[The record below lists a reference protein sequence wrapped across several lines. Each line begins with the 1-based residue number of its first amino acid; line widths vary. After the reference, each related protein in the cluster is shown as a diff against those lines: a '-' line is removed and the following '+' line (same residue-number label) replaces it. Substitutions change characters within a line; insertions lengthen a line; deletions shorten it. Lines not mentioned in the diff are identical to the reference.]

1 MVMQLGEKHFKAIE
15 YIIKG
20 ENLSN
25 VARITGVSRTALY
38 NWLEEEE
45 FKAELNRQR
54 QEIKDSAKERINANI
69 GIYIAQLHEIATTS
83 QSEKARIE
91 ASTYLL
97 NRVLGTPTRVQ
108 QDITREDTKENN
120 NIDIDSVLEEMEL
133 KEAK

>member
-1 MVMQLGEKHFKAIE
+1 MQLAEKHFKAIE

-20 ENLSN
+20 ENISS
-25 VARITGVSRTALY
+25 VANLTGVSRTAIY
-38 NWLEEEE
+38 NWLEEGN

-54 QEIKDSAKERINANI
+54 QEIKDSARERINANI

-108 QDITREDTKENN
+108 QDITGEETKEDN
-120 NIDIDSVLEEMEL
+120 NIDIDSVLEEIDL
-133 KEAK
+133 KEVQ

>member
-1 MVMQLGEKHFKAIE
+1 MQLAEKHFKAIE

-25 VARITGVSRTALY
+25 VAKLTGVSRTALY
-38 NWLEEEE
+38 NWLEEEN

-69 GIYIAQLHEIATTS
+69 GVYIAQLHEIATTS

-91 ASTYLL
+91 ANIYLL

-108 QDITREDTKENN
+108 QDITEDNKEENN
-120 NIDIDSVLEEMEL
+120 NIDIESVLEEIDI
-133 KEAK
+133 KEVQ

>member
-1 MVMQLGEKHFKAIE
+1 MQLAEKHFKAIE

-20 ENLSN
+20 ENISS
-25 VARITGVSRTALY
+25 VANLTGVSRTAIY
-38 NWLEEEE
+38 NWLEEEN
-45 FKAELNRQR
+45 FKAELSRQR
-54 QEIKDSAKERINANI
+54 QEIKDSARERINANI

-108 QDITREDTKENN
+108 QDITGEETKEDN
-120 NIDIDSVLEEMEL
+120 NIDIDSVLEEIDL
-133 KEAK
+133 KEVQ

>member
-91 ASTYLL
+91 ASVYLL

-108 QDITREDTKENN
+108 QDITEDANKEDNSI
-120 NIDIDSVLEEMEL
+120 NIDDIVQGIEL